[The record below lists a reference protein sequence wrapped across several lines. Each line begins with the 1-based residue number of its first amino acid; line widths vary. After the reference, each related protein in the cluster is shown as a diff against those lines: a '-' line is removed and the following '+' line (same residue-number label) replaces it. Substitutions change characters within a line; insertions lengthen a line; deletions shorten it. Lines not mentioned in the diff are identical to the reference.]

1 MTRLFSVCTRGRLRI
16 VAPLLLLLAPFLISA
31 CTPSHPQS
39 TFDAAGPVA
48 ADQRFLFLFIF
59 WVAIA
64 VFVVV
69 EGALIYTVIR
79 FRRRRGQG
87 LPEQVHGNR
96 PLEISWTIAPAIV
109 LVIIAVPTIMV
120 LLDTQ
125 TTPEECINGDTEK
138 CINVEV
144 IGHQWWWEFRY
155 PDNGGLVTA
164 NELHMPAGKK
174 VNFLLD
180 SADVLHS
187 FWVPKLGGKT
197 DVFPAGGNQMWL
209 EASEAGTFQG
219 QCAELCGI
227 AHAHM
232 RFMVMVHPTPEIPC
246 VAGRYQPPLVEV
258 STEVLQSGCPM
269 NTFEEWVEEQHANAV
284 PPETEGAKRG
294 EALFLSKGCVACHTI
309 RGNPVAAGKIGPDLT
324 HFGSRSTLAAGLL
337 TNTPANL
344 ERWLADPDE
353 VKPGNIMTRDAPVY
367 TGELDPLDLA
377 DIAELSAYL
386 GSLQ

>member
-1 MTRLFSVCTRGRLRI
+1 MTRHFPFRKLASVRVT
-16 VAPLLLLLAPFLISA
+16 APLFLLLALFLVSA

-59 WVAIA
+59 WVAVA

-79 FRRRRGQG
+79 YRRRRGQG
-87 LPEQVHGNR
+87 MPEQVHGNR
-96 PLEISWTIAPAIV
+96 PLEIGWTIAPAIV
-109 LVIIAVPTIMV
+109 LVVIAVPTIMV
-120 LLDTQ
+120 LLETQ
-125 TTPEECINGDTEK
+125 ITPPECENGDTDK

-155 PDNGGLVTA
+155 PDNGGLITA

-209 EASEAGTFQG
+209 EGSEAGTFQG

-227 AHAHM
+227 SHANM
-232 RFMVMVHPTPEIPC
+232 RFMVIVHPTQEIPC
-246 VAGRYQPPLVEV
+246 VAGRHQPPLVEV
-258 STEVLQSGCPM
+258 STPALQNGCPA
-269 NTFEEWVEEQHANAV
+269 NTFEEWVEEQHQNAV
-284 PPETEGAKRG
+284 APETEGAKRG

-324 HFGSRSTLAAGLL
+324 HFGSRATLGAGMLA
-337 TNTPANL
+337 NNAQNL
-344 ERWLADPDE
+344 ERWLTDPDD

-367 TGELDPLDLA
+367 TGELEPLDLA
-377 DIAELSAYL
+377 DIVELSAYL

>member
-1 MTRLFSVCTRGRLRI
+1 MRV
-16 VAPLLLLLAPFLISA
+16 VAPLFLLLALFLVSA

-79 FRRRRGQG
+79 YRRRRGQG

-96 PLEISWTIAPAIV
+96 PLEIGWTIAPVFV
-109 LVIIAVPTIMV
+109 LVVIAVPTIMV

-125 TTPEECINGDTEK
+125 TTPEECTNGDTEK

-144 IGHQWWWEFRY
+144 VGHQWWWEFRY
-155 PDNGGLVTA
+155 PDNGDLVIA

-180 SADVLHS
+180 SSDVLHS
-187 FWVPKLGGKT
+187 FWIPKLGGKT
-197 DVFPAGGNQMWL
+197 DIFPGGGNQMWL

-227 AHAHM
+227 SHANM
-232 RFMVMVHPTPEIPC
+232 RLMVMVHPSPEIPC
-246 VAGRYQPPLVEV
+246 VTGENQPPLVEV
-258 STEVLQSGCPM
+258 STHNLQDGCPL
-269 NTFEEWVEEQHANAV
+269 NTFEEWVEEQHADAA
-284 PPETEGAKRG
+284 PPETDGAKRG

-309 RGNPVAAGKIGPDLT
+309 RGNPVAAGKIGPDMT
-324 HFGSRSTLAAGLL
+324 HFASRSTLGAGML
-337 TNTPANL
+337 TNTPRNL
-344 ERWLADPDE
+344 ERWLTNPDE

-367 TGELDPLDLA
+367 NGELEPLDLA
-377 DIAELSAYL
+377 DIVELSAYL
-386 GSLQ
+386 ESLQ

>member
-1 MTRLFSVCTRGRLRI
+1 MTRLYPFCTRKPMRV
-16 VAPLLLLLAPFLISA
+16 VAPLFLLLALFLVSA

-79 FRRRRGQG
+79 YRRRRGQG

-96 PLEISWTIAPAIV
+96 PLEIGWTIAPVFV
-109 LVIIAVPTIMV
+109 LVVIAVPTIMV

-125 TTPEECINGDTEK
+125 TTPEECTNGDTEK

-144 IGHQWWWEFRY
+144 VGHQWWWEFRY
-155 PDNGGLVTA
+155 PDNGDLVTA

-180 SADVLHS
+180 SSDVLHS
-187 FWVPKLGGKT
+187 FWIPKLGGKT
-197 DVFPAGGNQMWL
+197 DIFPGGGNQMWL

-227 AHAHM
+227 SHANM
-232 RFMVMVHPTPEIPC
+232 RLMVMVHPSPEIPC
-246 VAGRYQPPLVEV
+246 VTGENQPPLVEV
-258 STEVLQSGCPM
+258 STHNLQDGCPL
-269 NTFEEWVEEQHANAV
+269 NTFEEWVEEQHADAA
-284 PPETEGAKRG
+284 PPETDGAKRG

-309 RGNPVAAGKIGPDLT
+309 RGNPVAAGKIGPDMT
-324 HFGSRSTLAAGLL
+324 HFASRSTLGAGML
-337 TNTPANL
+337 TNTPRNL
-344 ERWLADPDE
+344 ERWLTNPDE

-367 TGELDPLDLA
+367 NGELEPLDLA
-377 DIAELSAYL
+377 DIVELSAYL
-386 GSLQ
+386 ESLQ

>member
-1 MTRLFSVCTRGRLRI
+1 MTRHFPLRI
-16 VAPLLLLLAPFLISA
+16 ILPLLLLLALFLISA

-48 ADQRFLFLFIF
+48 ADQKFLFLFIF
-59 WVAIA
+59 WAAVA

-69 EGALIYTVIR
+69 EGMLIYTLIR
-79 FRRRRGQG
+79 YRRRRGQG
-87 LPEQVHGNR
+87 MPEQVHGNR
-96 PLEISWTIAPAIV
+96 PLEIAWTIAPALV
-109 LVIIAVPTIMV
+109 LVVIAVPTITV

-125 TTPEECINGDTEK
+125 ITPDECENGDTEK

-155 PDNGGLVTA
+155 PDNGGLITA

-180 SADVLHS
+180 SSDVLHS

-197 DVFPAGGNQMWL
+197 DVLPRAGNQMWL

-227 AHAHM
+227 SHANM
-232 RFMVMVHPTPEIPC
+232 RFMVMVHPTEQIPC
-246 VAGRYQPPLVEV
+246 EPGRHEPPLV
-258 STEVLQSGCPM
+258 TGNTANLDRGCPT
-269 NTFEEWVEEQHANAV
+269 NTFEEWVAQESSEAV
-284 PPETEGAKRG
+284 PSELPGVQRG
-294 EALFLSKGCVACHTI
+294 EELFLSKGCVACHTI

-324 HFGSRSTLAAGLL
+324 HFGSRATLGAGMLA
-337 TNTPANL
+337 NTPVNL
-344 ERWLADPDE
+344 ERWLADPDD

-367 TGELDPLDLA
+367 TGELEPLDLA
-377 DIAELSAYL
+377 DIVELSAYL
-386 GSLQ
+386 ESLQ

>member
-1 MTRLFSVCTRGRLRI
+1 MTRLFSYRTKGLLRI
-16 VAPLLLLLAPFLISA
+16 FTPLSGLLSLLLVAA
-31 CTPSHPQS
+31 CTPSHPMS

-79 FRRRRGQG
+79 YRRRRGQG
-87 LPEQVHGNR
+87 MPEQVHGHR
-96 PLEISWTIAPAIV
+96 PLEIGWTIAPALV
-109 LVIIAVPTIMV
+109 LVVIAVPTIMV

-125 TTPEECINGDTEK
+125 TTPEECENGDLDK

-155 PDNGGLVTA
+155 PDNGGVVTA

-180 SADVLHS
+180 SSDVLHS

-197 DVFPAGGNQMWL
+197 DVFPGGGNQMWL
-209 EASEAGTFQG
+209 EASQAGTFQG

-227 AHAHM
+227 SHANM

-246 VAGRYQPPLVEV
+246 VAGRHQPPLVEA
-258 STEVLQSGCPM
+258 STPALQNGCPT
-269 NTFEEWVEEQHANAV
+269 NTFDEWVEEQLAPALPV
-284 PPETEGAKRG
+284 ESEGAKRG

-324 HFGSRSTLAAGLL
+324 HFASRSTLAAGMLENNPQ
-337 TNTPANL
+337 TL

-367 TGELDPLDLA
+367 NGELEPMDLA
-377 DIAELSAYL
+377 DIVELSAYL

>member
-1 MTRLFSVCTRGRLRI
+1 MTRLFFSCTNFPLR
-16 VAPLLLLLAPFLISA
+16 VFAPLLGLLALLLVSA

-59 WVAIA
+59 WVAVA

-79 FRRRRGQG
+79 YRRRRGQG
-87 LPEQVHGNR
+87 MPEQVHGNR
-96 PLEISWTIAPAIV
+96 PMEIGWTIAPAIV

-125 TTPEECINGDTEK
+125 TTPEECENGDTEK

-155 PDNGGLVTA
+155 PDNGDLITA
-164 NELHMPAGKK
+164 NELHMPAGKT

-180 SADVLHS
+180 SSDVLHS

-209 EASEAGTFQG
+209 KATEAGTFQG

-227 AHAHM
+227 SHANM
-232 RFMVMVHPTPEIPC
+232 RFMVMVHPTQEISC
-246 VAGRYQPPLVEV
+246 VAGENQPPLVAV
-258 STEVLQSGCPM
+258 STSALQNGCPI
-269 NTFEEWVEEQHANAV
+269 NTFEEWVDEQLAASTPEET
-284 PPETEGAKRG
+284 PGAKRG

-324 HFGSRSTLAAGLL
+324 HFGSRSTLGAGML
-337 TNTPANL
+337 TNTPQNL
-344 ERWLADPDE
+344 EQWLTDPDE
-353 VKPGNIMTRDAPVY
+353 IKPGNIMTRDAPVY
-367 TGELDPLDLA
+367 NGELEPLDLA
-377 DIAELSAYL
+377 DIVELSAYL
-386 GSLQ
+386 RSLQ